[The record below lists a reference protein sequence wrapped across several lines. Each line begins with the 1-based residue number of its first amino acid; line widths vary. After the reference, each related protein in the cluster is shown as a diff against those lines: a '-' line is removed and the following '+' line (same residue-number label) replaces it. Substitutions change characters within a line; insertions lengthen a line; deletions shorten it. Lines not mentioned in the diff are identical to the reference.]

1 MAPVQWSM
9 NLPETVFII
18 VRVIPAK
25 TEYYVAENTW
35 LIPET
40 TEETTES
47 SDTSLGRDEYAAT
60 PAGSISQRSI

>member
-9 NLPETVFII
+9 NLPETVFMI

-25 TEYYVAENTW
+25 TEYYMAENTW
-35 LIPET
+35 LIPKT
-40 TEETTES
+40 TEEITES

-60 PAGSISQRSI
+60 PAGPISHRNI

>member
-18 VRVIPAK
+18 VQVIPAK

-47 SDTSLGRDEYAAT
+47 
-60 PAGSISQRSI
+60 